1 MVQKNHGPC
10 SVQNCN
16 NQVTR
21 FNQFTSLAYEKAQKK
36 GKYEAHTYLRIGQQ
50 LCHSHYMSIVEPYHT
65 QKSEVPFFLEPDKEN
80 SNQSKSYS
88 FAEQVTMLTKVLY
101 EQRGNLELNP
111 TYFKQMI
118 EKADPHLQGLFDK
131 LVKAL
136 VPDNR
141 SAYNKV
147 KARKTIMSLCYIMAG
162 MRNKFVNDFKL
173 EVGLHLSA
181 SGANTC
187 CN

>member
-1 MVQKNHGPC
+1 
-10 SVQNCN
+10 
-16 NQVTR
+16 
-21 FNQFTSLAYEKAQKK
+21 
-36 GKYEAHTYLRIGQQ
+36 
-50 LCHSHYMSIVEPYHT
+50 
-65 QKSEVPFFLEPDKEN
+65 
-80 SNQSKSYS
+80 
-88 FAEQVTMLTKVLY
+88 MLTKVLY

-111 TYFKQMI
+111 THFKQMI
-118 EKADPHLQGLFDK
+118 EKADSHLQGLFDK

-173 EVGLHLSA
+173 EVGLYLSA
-181 SGANTC
+181 SGATC
-187 CN
+187 AAIDTMNSIGFSAYYTTVNNFKCKIANEHLLNIRKFLSEH

>member
-1 MVQKNHGPC
+1 
-10 SVQNCN
+10 
-16 NQVTR
+16 
-21 FNQFTSLAYEKAQKK
+21 
-36 GKYEAHTYLRIGQQ
+36 
-50 LCHSHYMSIVEPYHT
+50 
-65 QKSEVPFFLEPDKEN
+65 
-80 SNQSKSYS
+80 SKSYS

-181 SGANTC
+181 SVNNFKRKIANEHPL
-187 CN
+187 NIRKFLSEH